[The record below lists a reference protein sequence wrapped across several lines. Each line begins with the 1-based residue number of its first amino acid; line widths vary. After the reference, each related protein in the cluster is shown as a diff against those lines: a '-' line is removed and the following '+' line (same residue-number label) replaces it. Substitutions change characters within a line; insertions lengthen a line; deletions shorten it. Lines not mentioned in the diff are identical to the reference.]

1 MTSSRGPT
9 QSPCPVCTSSG
20 HPLYS
25 DVSDRVHHVP
35 GVWNTAA
42 CTNAACDA
50 QWITPRPA
58 ADAILGFYA
67 AYETHESTDSG
78 RHSRMPSWYPSPLS
92 RRQRADRLRTVLPPT
107 VAVAPPGQLF
117 EIGCGNGVNLLR
129 LRSLG
134 WTVRGQ
140 DFDPLAVDTARSAG
154 LNVSESLDAVLATQA
169 GSFDVVLL
177 SHVVEHV
184 HDLDRVFAD
193 ASSLLAV
200 GGTLVVITPN
210 GQSLS
215 AKAFRS
221 AWRGLEAPRHLQVFG
236 PRSLRAAL
244 TAQGFNH
251 VEVTT
256 SYLADGYLAG
266 RSVAPRNNRASL
278 VVRGLATVSTQLV
291 ADTALRWWPS
301 RGGELIATAI
311 RP

>member
-1 MTSSRGPT
+1 MRPSPSPT

-20 HPLYS
+20 RPLYRHL
-25 DVSDRVHHVP
+25 SDRVHHVP

-50 QWITPRPA
+50 QWITPKPA
-58 ADAILGFYA
+58 AEAILGFYA
-67 AYETHESTDSG
+67 EYETHESTDSG
-78 RHSRMPSWYPSPLS
+78 GHPRLPSWYPSPLS
-92 RRQRADRLRTVLPPT
+92 RRQRAERTRTVLPPA

-134 WTVRGQ
+134 WAVGGQ
-140 DFDPLAVDTARSAG
+140 DFDPAAVDIARSAG
-154 LNVSESLDAVLATQA
+154 LDVSESLDAVLATHV

-184 HDLDRVFAD
+184 HDLARLFAD

-215 AKAFRS
+215 ARAFRS

-236 PRSLRAAL
+236 PRSLQAAL
-244 TAQGFNH
+244 TAQGFKH
-251 VEVTT
+251 VKVSTN
-256 SYLADGYLAG
+256 YLSDGFLAG

-278 VVRGLATVSTQLV
+278 VVRGLATVGVQLV
-291 ADTALRWWPS
+291 ADTALRWWPR